1 MNKKAII
8 PEVSVKSTKE
18 QILAAYNDA
27 LAKLN
32 EKQLNSPQ
40 DQKKQQEKQELV
52 SKASDNSSDNILSE
66 LSSLKSK
73 TIKQIDHL
81 SEQLLSEFEK
91 LANLREAIILEQKH
105 LQELYQINENANSL
119 SALLQ
124 AQVEQKEYF
133 EQEMKQKKQDF
144 EQEMNSQKSHWQ
156 QQRTLLEQDY
166 KEQKELLSKTRKR
179 EEEEYNYA
187 LELKRRKDSDE
198 YNNKRTLMEK
208 ELLEA
213 QDNLLKRETD
223 LTAKEQEYASLKMQ
237 VDEMADKIKEAVY
250 AAEELLRNQLLQQ
263 YDFEKQLKQQEYE
276 GVLKLKDQSIL
287 YLEDKIKKQEITI
300 QELTAK
306 ADNATQQVQSIAYRA
321 LDTSGQRFVTLTTT
335 KNEEKGL

>member
-1 MNKKAII
+1 MNKKATI

-18 QILAAYNDA
+18 QILAVYNDA

-40 DQKKQQEKQELV
+40 DQKKQQENQELV

-91 LANLREAIILEQKH
+91 LANLREAIILERKH

-144 EQEMNSQKSHWQ
+144 EQEMNS
-156 QQRTLLEQDY
+156 
-166 KEQKELLSKTRKR
+166 
-179 EEEEYNYA
+179 
-187 LELKRRKDSDE
+187 
-198 YNNKRTLMEK
+198 
-208 ELLEA
+208 
-213 QDNLLKRETD
+213 
-223 LTAKEQEYASLKMQ
+223 
-237 VDEMADKIKEAVY
+237 
-250 AAEELLRNQLLQQ
+250 
-263 YDFEKQLKQQEYE
+263 
-276 GVLKLKDQSIL
+276 
-287 YLEDKIKKQEITI
+287 
-300 QELTAK
+300 
-306 ADNATQQVQSIAYRA
+306 
-321 LDTSGQRFVTLTTT
+321 
-335 KNEEKGL
+335 